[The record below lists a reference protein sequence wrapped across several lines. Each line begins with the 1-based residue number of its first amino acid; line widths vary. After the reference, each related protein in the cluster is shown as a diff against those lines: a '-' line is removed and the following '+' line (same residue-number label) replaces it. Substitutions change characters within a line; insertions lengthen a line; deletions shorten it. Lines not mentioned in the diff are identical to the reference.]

1 MNRRSIQIF
10 AAFAIMVVLTAAVL
24 VRVRANYKLGNPGVK
39 LANLPSHTVIDGRTN
54 AFTTLSVPL
63 PESPLD
69 FSSTEL
75 MINKVEL
82 DMLPPDTLYG
92 RRLYTNDNG
101 LNMIISVVLMGTDR
115 TSIHKPQYCLIG
127 QGHNILDNQVIT
139 VPIKGPQPYDLQV
152 MKLRTI
158 SERRGPDGRMV
169 PLRGLFLYWFVA
181 DGQLTPHH
189 GERMWLMGKD
199 LLLKGLLQRW
209 AYVTYWSICL
219 PEQEEQLLAQMKE
232 LIAATVPEFQVTTG
246 TAGPT
251 PVVELNQN
259 DLLVKN

>member
-1 MNRRSIQIF
+1 MNRRSLQIF
-10 AAFAIMVVLTAAVL
+10 ALFAILVALTAAVL
-24 VRVRANYKLGNPGVK
+24 VRVRANYVLGKPGVK
-39 LANLPSHTVIDGRTN
+39 LANVPGHTVIDGRTN
-54 AFTTLSVPL
+54 AFSAFSVPL

-75 MINKVEL
+75 MITKLEL
-82 DMLPPDTLYG
+82 DMLPPDTCYG
-92 RRLYTNDNG
+92 RRLYTNDSG
-101 LNMIISVVLMGTDR
+101 LNMMISVVLMGTDR

-139 VPIKGPQPYDLQV
+139 VPIKGPQPYELQV
-152 MKLRTI
+152 MKLRTV
-158 SERRGPDGRMV
+158 SERRGPDGRMI

-209 AYVTYWSICL
+209 AYVAYWSICL
-219 PEQEEQLLAQMKE
+219 PEHEEQLLAQMKE
-232 LIAATVPEFQVTTG
+232 FIAATVPDFQITTG
-246 TAGPT
+246 NGAST
-251 PVVELNQN
+251 PVAELSHN
-259 DLLVKN
+259 DLVVKN